1 MGMFGWRQWTR
12 IQCLLIFY
20 LFSFVEKCIV
30 SPNLFSLSRFKFH
43 QDKITFDQHD
53 LNQYSARILP
63 ILGMLLY
70 QILMIFLDQHSFLVL
85 VMLIALVCP
94 FFPSVIYLTKKE

>member
-20 LFSFVEKCIV
+20 LFILIFSLYFGILCDQT
-30 SPNLFSLSRFKFH
+30 FSLSRFEFH

-63 ILGMLLY
+63 ILGTLLY
-70 QILMIFLDQHSFLVL
+70 QTLMIFLDQHSFLVL
-85 VMLIALVCP
+85 VMLIALVCYL
-94 FFPSVIYLTKKE
+94 FPS